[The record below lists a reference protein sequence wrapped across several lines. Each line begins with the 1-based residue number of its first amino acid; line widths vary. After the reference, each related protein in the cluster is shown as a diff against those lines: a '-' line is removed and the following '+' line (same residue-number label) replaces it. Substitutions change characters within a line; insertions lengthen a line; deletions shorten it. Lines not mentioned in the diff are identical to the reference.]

1 MIYIGALLLIS
12 IVWYLFDNR
21 RKRNNSNRPPLT
33 QGATG
38 DTKQENHFS
47 FTPTI
52 EEPPA
57 LRDCEKVIYVKD
69 GKKAQGTV
77 RIVDAGLQVFDKNGN
92 VVVDITDRICRYLGE
107 GSTGFEAG
115 FVTNDVFLENVN
127 AWVLPKQIYLKRYAS
142 GVTGNTYEYPRFYVS
157 GNRLGW
163 KYNSPTNDGLRESFD
178 FYYGVF

>member
-21 RKRNNSNRPPLT
+21 RKRNNLNRPPLT

-52 EEPPA
+52 AEPPT

-69 GKKAQGTV
+69 GEKAQGTV

-92 VVVDITDRICRYLGE
+92 VVVDITDRVCRYLGE
-107 GSTGFEAG
+107 GSTGFKDG

-127 AWVLPKQIYLKRYAS
+127 AWVLPKRICLQRYEAQ
-142 GVTGNTYEYPRFYVS
+142 GNLQAFPKFYIS
-157 GNRLGW
+157 DNKLAW
-163 KYNSPTNDGLRESFD
+163 KYDSTTEGLRESFE

>member
-21 RKRNNSNRPPLT
+21 RKRNNLNRPPLT

-52 EEPPA
+52 AEPPT

-69 GKKAQGTV
+69 GEKAQGTV

-142 GVTGNTYEYPRFYVS
+142 GVTGSTYDYPRFYVS

-163 KYNSPTNDGLRESFD
+163 KYNSPTNNGLRESFD

>member
-12 IVWYLFDNR
+12 IVWYLFDKR
-21 RKRNNSNRPPLT
+21 RKRNNLNRPPLT

-38 DTKQENHFS
+38 DTKQENNFS

-77 RIVDAGLQVFDKNGN
+77 RIVKTGLQIFDENGN
-92 VVVDITDRICRYLGE
+92 VVVDITDRVCRYLGE
-107 GSTGFEAG
+107 GSTGFKEG

-127 AWVLPKQIYLKRYAS
+127 AWVLPKRIYLQRHEAA
-142 GVTGNTYEYPRFYVS
+142 GNTQVYPRFHVS
-157 GNRLGW
+157 GNRLEWEYG
-163 KYNSPTNDGLRESFD
+163 STTNEGLRESFD
-178 FYYGVF
+178 FYYGVY